1 MSDILK
7 IIGIGLIGG
16 ILAMTVRQ
24 YKREF
29 GILTALATAIVVFI
43 YAADMLGNI
52 IIGLESLINETG
64 VDIKYFTSVVKV
76 VGIAYITQF
85 GAEILRDSGENAI
98 ALKLE
103 LAGKIFIMGL
113 TLPIISD
120 FLRACIEAVNLI

>member
-24 YKREF
+24 YRREF

>member
-24 YKREF
+24 YRREF
-29 GILTALATAIVVFI
+29 GVLTALATAIVVFI

>member
-7 IIGIGLIGG
+7 ITGIGLVGG

-24 YKREF
+24 YRREF
-29 GILTALATAIVVFI
+29 GVLTGLVTAVIIFM

-52 IIGLESLINETG
+52 ISGLESLIDETG
-64 VDIKYFTSVVKV
+64 IDIKYFTSVVKV

-103 LAGKIFIMGL
+103 LTDKIFIMGL
-113 TLPIISD
+113 TLPIIAD
-120 FLRACIEAVNLI
+120 FLRACIDAVRML